1 MGSSRDNPGHQAR
14 PKSSRRSSPSR
25 PRWRFSG
32 LRSRCSRLR
41 RCNWPSPR
49 SSWLASP
56 SHSGSDSGPWLRKR
70 SARVSGVLA
79 HQVIQMLALRQ
90 SVQLGEMPALDAAQ
104 EPFLEQQGLGCQR
117 IVGTCGGKGLQ
128 QPGLALAIFDPVE
141 QGLAGFAEQLPDP
154 PAFEELVGLQR
165 WRQWPVA
172 QLREGV
178 AEAACGHGFH
188 AYQQGAGVVLAAC
201 QVGGANQGLGAA
213 AAPRRCAGCCGCRC
227 RPASPRRRR

>member
-1 MGSSRDNPGHQAR
+1 MQQVASMQLAKPSQQLVGQPQPLRQRQRAMAAQALGE
-14 PKSSRRSSPSR
+14 S
-25 PRWRFSG
+25 
-32 LRSRCSRLR
+32 L
-41 RCNWPSPR
+41 
-49 SSWLASP
+49 
-56 SHSGSDSGPWLRKR
+56 
-70 SARVSGVLA
+70 SGVLA
-79 HQVIQMLALRQ
+79 HQVIKMLALRQ

-128 QPGLALAIFDPVE
+128 QPGLALFILDPVE

-154 PAFEELVGLQR
+154 PAFEELAGLQR
-165 WRQWPVA
+165 RRQWPLA

-213 AAPRRCAGCCGCRC
+213 LRLLGVAQDAADTAVAQRRPDAV
-227 RPASPRRRR
+227 ADQ